1 MSNKK
6 SNRFIDFLDS
16 YEKNMQYNYLEYI
29 ILNSA
34 IQNNLHEQN
43 LTDVSFSGKRYEIDY
58 SNKKSKYIDISDN
71 SFYSMHNS
79 SIWNK
84 TNDSFI
90 SSFPNQYSIW
100 QNEHEANII
109 VPTIEKPK
117 TKTQI
122 IDASINSLDDILSII
137 QNNEYQDDVEY
148 NIDLKSLHNIKEE
161 LIELNNMIGIQTMK
175 KSVLDQLIY
184 FVQELHLGKEKE
196 TCDFKH
202 TVLYGPPGTGKTEI
216 AKIIGRMYSKLGILK
231 KNVFKKATRTELIAG
246 YLGQTAIKTKK
257 IIDECLGGVLF
268 IDEAYSLANG
278 DREDSYSKECLDT
291 LCEAL
296 SDHKNDLM
304 VIIAGYE
311 DELNETFFRVN
322 KGLESRFIW
331 RFTMEEYSSK
341 ELMEIFKKKI
351 NDIEWSLEDLDEKKL
366 QKWFEDNKSN
376 FKHFGRDMELL
387 LTYVKIAHGRRI
399 YMKSKELRKII
410 SMDDIKNGYDV
421 FIKNK
426 NLKKEPVFMN
436 SIYI

>member
-6 SNRFIDFLDS
+6 LNRFIDFLDS
-16 YEKNMQYNYLEYI
+16 YEKKMQYNYLEYI

-34 IQNNLHEQN
+34 IQNNIHEQN
-43 LTDVSFSGKRYEIDY
+43 LIDVSFSGKRYE
-58 SNKKSKYIDISDN
+58 SNTNKKIKPIDVSDN
-71 SFYSMHNS
+71 SFYSIHNS

-84 TNDSFI
+84 TNDSFHF
-90 SSFPNQYSIW
+90 SFQNQYSIW
-100 QNEHEANII
+100 QKEHEANII
-109 VPTIEKPK
+109 VPTNEKSK

-137 QNNEYQDDVEY
+137 KNNEYQDDVEY

-161 LIELNNMIGIQTMK
+161 LLELNSMIGIHTMK

-196 TCDFKH
+196 TSDFKH

-231 KNVFKKATRTELIAG
+231 KNVFKKATRSELIAG

-311 DELNETFFRVN
+311 DELNDTFFRVN

-351 NDIEWSLEDLDEKKL
+351 SEIDWSLEDLDEKKL
-366 QKWFEDNKSN
+366 QKWFEDNKTN

-399 YMKSKELRKII
+399 YMRNKELRKII

-426 NLKKEPVFMN
+426 KTKKEPIFMN